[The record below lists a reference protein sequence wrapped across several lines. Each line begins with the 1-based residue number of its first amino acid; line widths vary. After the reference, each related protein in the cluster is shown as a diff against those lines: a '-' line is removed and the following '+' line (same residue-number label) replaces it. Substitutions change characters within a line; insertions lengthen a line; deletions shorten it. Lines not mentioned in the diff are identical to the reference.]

1 LLARRFAQ
9 QSRDA
14 EHFMKETRV
23 RIGIPGLDDILNGGL
38 PATHLY
44 LMEGDPGTG
53 KTTIALRFLQE
64 GIKEGETALYVTLS
78 ESKQELLAVAESHGW
93 SLDGIDIF
101 ELLPEENSLKE
112 DHQYTVFHPAEVEL
126 ADTTRAIL
134 DRVEGC
140 SARRVVIDSLSEL
153 RMLAQEPIRYRRQ
166 LLALKQYFS
175 GKNCTV
181 LLLDDRTT
189 TDRDL
194 QLHSVVHGVISLEN
208 LPREYGI
215 KRRRMQI
222 IKLRGS
228 AFREGYHDYSIK
240 RGGVAIY
247 PRLIAAEHKPRFP
260 DEVVTSQIHELDM
273 LFGGGIHRGT
283 STLIYGPAGS
293 GKSTISAKYAIEAAQ
308 RGEAAS
314 VYLFDEGIHT
324 FLARLARLGMD
335 PETPIRS
342 GLLQV
347 EQIDPAEMSPGEFV
361 SRVCEDVARRNC
373 RLLVIDSLNGFMN
386 SMPAEQYLPM
396 QLHELISY
404 LNQQGVVTMLV
415 FAQHGL
421 ISNQLISAVD
431 ISYLADAVLLLR
443 YFETQGQVKL
453 AISVVKN
460 RSGAHER
467 TVRVLSLDEKI
478 NIGNPVSAFRD
489 VLSGVSETLGSGDDS
504 TYNRTDG
511 H

>member
-1 LLARRFAQ
+1 MN
-9 QSRDA
+9 D
-14 EHFMKETRV
+14 TRV
-23 RIGIPGLDDILNGGL
+23 KIGIPGLDDILNGGL

-53 KTTIALRFLQE
+53 KTTIALQFLQE
-64 GIKEGETALYVTLS
+64 GVKEHETALYVTLS
-78 ESKQELLAVAESHGW
+78 ESRQELLAVAESHGW

-101 ELLPEENSLKE
+101 ELLPEENSLKV
-112 DHQYTVFHPAEVEL
+112 DRQYTVFHPAEVEL

-175 GKNCTV
+175 DKSCTV

-208 LPREYGI
+208 LPREYGVR
-215 KRRRMQI
+215 RRRMQI
-222 IKLRGS
+222 VKLRGS
-228 AFREGYHDYSIK
+228 SFREGYHDYSIK

-247 PRLIAAEHKPRFP
+247 PRLVAAEHKPGFP
-260 DEVVTSQIHELDM
+260 EEVVTSQVHELDM
-273 LFGGGIHRGT
+273 LFGGGLHRGT
-283 STLIYGPAGS
+283 STLVYGPAGS
-293 GKSTISAKYAIEAAQ
+293 GKSTICAKYAIEAAQ
-308 RGEAAS
+308 RGEPAS
-314 VYLFDEGIHT
+314 VYLFDEGIRT
-324 FLARLARLGMD
+324 FVSRLARLGMD
-335 PETPIRS
+335 PQTHIRS
-342 GLLQV
+342 GLLRV

-361 SRVCEDVARRNC
+361 SRIRDDVSSRNC
-373 RLLVIDSLNGFMN
+373 RLLVIDSLNGFTN
-386 SMPAEQYLPM
+386 SMPGEHYLPM

-404 LNQQGVVTMLV
+404 LNQQGLVTLLV

-421 ISNQLISAVD
+421 ISNDLVSVVD

-443 YFETQGQVKL
+443 YFETDGEVKL

-460 RSGAHER
+460 RSGRHEK
-467 TVRVLSLDEKI
+467 TIRVLSLGERI
-478 NIGNPVSAFRD
+478 TIGNPVSGYRQ
-489 VLSGVSETLGSGDDS
+489 VLSGVSETLGSPGDC

>member
-1 LLARRFAQ
+1 MN
-9 QSRDA
+9 D
-14 EHFMKETRV
+14 TRV
-23 RIGIPGLDDILNGGL
+23 KIGIPGLDDILNGGL
-38 PATHLY
+38 PAAHLY

-53 KTTIALRFLQE
+53 KTTIALQFLQE
-64 GIKEGETALYVTLS
+64 GVREHETALYVTLS
-78 ESKQELLAVAESHGW
+78 ESRQELLAVAESHGW
-93 SLDGIDIF
+93 SLDGIAIF
-101 ELLPEENSLKE
+101 ELLPEENSLKV
-112 DHQYTVFHPAEVEL
+112 DRQYTVFHPAEVEL

-175 GKNCTV
+175 DKSCTV

-208 LPREYGI
+208 LPREYGVR
-215 KRRRMQI
+215 RRRMQI
-222 IKLRGS
+222 VKLRGS
-228 AFREGYHDYSIK
+228 TFREGYHDYSIK

-247 PRLIAAEHKPRFP
+247 PRLVAAEHKPGFP
-260 DEVVTSQIHELDM
+260 EEVVTSQVHELDM
-273 LFGGGIHRGT
+273 LFGGGLHRGT
-283 STLIYGPAGS
+283 STLVFGPAGS
-293 GKSTISAKYAIEAAQ
+293 GKSTICAKYAIEAAQ

-314 VYLFDEGIHT
+314 VYLFDEGIRT
-324 FLARLARLGMD
+324 FVARLARFGMD
-335 PETPIRS
+335 PETHLRS
-342 GLLQV
+342 GLLHV

-361 SRVCEDVARRNC
+361 SRIRDDVSKRNC
-373 RLLVIDSLNGFMN
+373 RLLVIDSLNGFTN
-386 SMPAEQYLPM
+386 SMPGEQYLPI

-404 LNQQGVVTMLV
+404 LNQQGLVTLLV

-421 ISNQLISAVD
+421 ISSELVSVVD

-443 YFETQGQVKL
+443 YFETDGEVKL

-460 RSGAHER
+460 RSGPHEK
-467 TVRVLSLDEKI
+467 TIRVLSLGKKI
-478 NIGNPVSAFRD
+478 TIGNPVSGFRH
-489 VLSGVSETLGSGDDS
+489 VLSGVSETLGAPGDS

>member
-1 LLARRFAQ
+1 MN
-9 QSRDA
+9 DN
-14 EHFMKETRV
+14 RV
-23 RIGIPGLDDILNGGL
+23 KIGIPGLDDILNGGL

-53 KTTIALRFLQE
+53 KTTIALQFLQE
-64 GIKEGETALYVTLS
+64 GVKEHETALYVTLS
-78 ESKQELLAVAESHGW
+78 ESRQELLAVAESHGW

-101 ELLPEENSLKE
+101 ELLPEENSLRV
-112 DHQYTVFHPAEVEL
+112 DRQYTVFHPAEVEL

-175 GKNCTV
+175 DKNCTV

-189 TDRDL
+189 ERTRSPASQRSSRRDL
-194 QLHSVVHGVISLEN
+194 ARKPAPGIRDQAPQDADHQASWLLPFARDITTTASSAAESRSTRAWWPQSIS
-208 LPREYGI
+208 PVSGRGGHQPGSRTRHAF
-215 KRRRMQI
+215 RRRSSSRHQYPG
-222 IKLRGS
+222 LRSGRKREIHHLRRTMRLRPRS
-228 AFREGYHDYSIK
+228 AGNPPPSTSSTREF
-240 RGGVAIY
+240 V
-247 PRLIAAEHKPRFP
+247 PLCP
-260 DEVVTSQIHELDM
+260 
-273 LFGGGIHRGT
+273 
-283 STLIYGPAGS
+283 
-293 GKSTISAKYAIEAAQ
+293 
-308 RGEAAS
+308 
-314 VYLFDEGIHT
+314 
-324 FLARLARLGMD
+324 RLARLGMD
-335 PETPIRS
+335 PETHIRS
-342 GLLQV
+342 GLLRV

-361 SRVCEDVARRNC
+361 SRVRDDVSSRNC
-373 RLLVIDSLNGFMN
+373 RLLVIDSLNGFTN
-386 SMPAEQYLPM
+386 SMPGEHYLPM

-404 LNQQGVVTMLV
+404 LNQQGLVTLLV

-421 ISNQLISAVD
+421 ISNDLVSVVD

-443 YFETQGQVKL
+443 YFETDGEVKL

-460 RSGAHER
+460 RSGRHEK
-467 TVRVLSLDEKI
+467 TIRVLSLDERI
-478 NIGNPVSAFRD
+478 TIGNPVSGYRQ
-489 VLSGVSETLGSGDDS
+489 VLSGVSETLGSPGDC

>member
-1 LLARRFAQ
+1 
-9 QSRDA
+9 
-14 EHFMKETRV
+14 MKETRL
-23 RIGIPGLDDILNGGL
+23 RTGIAGLDNILNGGL
-38 PATHLY
+38 PAAHLY
-44 LMEGDPGTG
+44 LAEGDPGTG
-53 KTTIALRFLQE
+53 KTTIALQFLQE
-64 GIKEGETALYVTLS
+64 GVKQGETALYVTLS
-78 ESKQELLAVAESHGW
+78 ESRQELLAVAESHGW

-101 ELLPEENSLKE
+101 ELLPEENSLNV
-112 DHQYTVFHPAEVEL
+112 DRQYTVFHPAEVEL

-134 DRVEGC
+134 ERVEAC

-189 TDRDL
+189 SERDL

-208 LPREYGI
+208 LAREYGI
-215 KRRRMQI
+215 KRRRMQV

-240 RGGVAIY
+240 RGGVDIY
-247 PRLIAAEHKPRFP
+247 PRLIAAEHNPGFP
-260 DEVVTSQIHELDM
+260 ADVITSQIHELDM

-283 STLIYGPAGS
+283 STLVYGPAGS

-314 VYLFDEGIHT
+314 VYLFDEGVRT
-324 FLARLARLGMD
+324 FVARLARMGMD
-335 PETPIRS
+335 PENHIRS
-342 GLLQV
+342 GMLHV
-347 EQIDPAEMSPGEFV
+347 GQIDPAEMSPGEFV
-361 SRVCEDVARRNC
+361 ARVRADVSSRNC
-373 RLLVIDSLNGFMN
+373 RLVVIDSLNGFMN
-386 SMPAEQYLPM
+386 SMPGEQYLPI

-404 LNQQGVVTMLV
+404 LNQQGVVTMLI

-421 ISNQLISAVD
+421 ITTQLTSVVD

-443 YFETQGQVKL
+443 YFESKGEVKL

-460 RSGAHER
+460 RSSNHER
-467 TVRVLSLDEKI
+467 TVRVLSLDGNI
-478 NIGNPVSAFRD
+478 TIGNPVSALHD
-489 VLSGVSETLGSGDDS
+489 AVGGVSEALGSDANH
-504 TYNRTDG
+504 TYKRTDG